1 MATVEWLLLLC
12 PLLGGST
19 FGGSTLVCC
28 MFLNA
33 WCVISNCQHLLLCI
47 SDLITE
53 DEFTRA
59 GGILKQYSYKWRAIG
74 QALGF
79 KASELGSIAGRPLL
93 LLDAPNSY
101 LSAMLSE
108 WQLWAPGDHRGSRTY
123 ATLHSLRTAVDRA
136 GLGLTAQE
144 L

>member
-1 MATVEWLLLLC
+1 MATVERLLLLC

-28 MFLNA
+28 TFL
-33 WCVISNCQHLLLCI
+33 SNCQHLLLCI

-79 KASELGSIAGRPLL
+79 KASELDSIASRPLL

-101 LSAMLSE
+101 LSTMLSE

-144 L
+144 LV